1 MLLRCNSY
9 SFASLL
15 LWDKRDALIY
25 STWCCGHRGPSISKH
40 NLFSNKIS
48 INKNKQIYLKS
59 ATKLCSIT
67 TAAPPARSK
76 PNSQSPATITNVFL
90 HLILHTNF
98 VHEEIKVTVN
108 ISRNNYVLTFWKL
121 IYIVFSAIHLSC
133 SPKTEEVFAVR
144 TLTLR

>member
-1 MLLRCNSY
+1 MRISLQWYRHSGVEPLWAQGRLSVDRQPLLAKNLDCIIPSSTEHSCITIEHNYYKNICWEVKELLLRCNSY

-67 TAAPPARSK
+67 TAAPPARSLW
-76 PNSQSPATITNVFL
+76 P
-90 HLILHTNF
+90 
-98 VHEEIKVTVN
+98 
-108 ISRNNYVLTFWKL
+108 
-121 IYIVFSAIHLSC
+121 
-133 SPKTEEVFAVR
+133 
-144 TLTLR
+144 